1 MEIPVVDLA
10 SMFKHS
16 NYEADRRKVVNDF
29 GEAYLK
35 FGFLQIINHGL
46 SDELINQCRELT
58 KQFFDRPIDE
68 KLECKPVSTILSAGY
83 GKMNG
88 SFGCNEWLMVCQPVL
103 GFNVFPSC
111 VVRERLEEIFLH
123 FQKLGA
129 MGENLVNDYLGLPS
143 NFLKE
148 FNDDRSKDV
157 LMCWRYPPVS
167 ADDLNEIGRE
177 AHQDTNCFTFLL
189 QDDVGGL
196 EYEKDG
202 FWIPVPP
209 VAGSL
214 VVNVGSTIQ
223 RFVRATQ
230 DHQAWSSGKGGVLWN
245 NYYSVLEIMEGE
257 K

>member
-1 MEIPVVDLA
+1 MEILVVDLA

-16 NYEADRRKVVNDF
+16 NEVDRRKAVKDF
-29 GEAYLK
+29 GEACLK
-35 FGFLQIINHGL
+35 FGFLRIINDGL
-46 SDELINQCRELT
+46 PDELINRSRELT

-68 KLECKPVSTILSAGY
+68 KLECKPVSTILPAGY

-88 SFGCNEWLMVCQPVL
+88 SFGCNEWLIVCQPVL

-129 MGENLVNDYLGLPS
+129 MVENLVNDYLGLPS

-157 LMCWRYPPVS
+157 LMYD
-167 ADDLNEIGRE
+167 A
-177 AHQDTNCFTFLL
+177 
-189 QDDVGGL
+189 GGL
-196 EYEKDG
+196 EYEKAG

-214 VVNVGSTIQ
+214 VVNVGTTIQ
-223 RFVRATQ
+223 WIQPLPKFAEEVGEAPKYKGFFYKELLQSRLKKERNPLMLREEVLDL
-230 DHQAWSSGKGGVLWN
+230 DHFAIPVEDSN
-245 NYYSVLEIMEGE
+245 C
-257 K
+257 